1 MRKSTTEICIA
12 QKKKG
17 GEGEVNV
24 FKHRH
29 EFFCSL
35 HHEKKIQKSDGSA
48 FVGYLTSHKNPKQ
61 ELK

>member
-12 QKKKG
+12 QKKG
-17 GEGEVNV
+17 GGEVNV
-24 FKHRH
+24 VKHRH